1 MRKHRPK
8 SAGEGVS
15 RRHNRWAV
23 VGSILPVLFC
33 AAALLW
39 AQNPGADEIRVSSH
53 AYVPPASTVFRVNSQ
68 LVDVAVVVRDNKGQ
82 AVGGLQQQNFRIL
95 DNGKPQNISAFLV
108 EKFAPAGTEP
118 TSEPPPPN
126 ASTALPPAAA
136 PRPARYVA
144 LYFDDID
151 TEAGDMD
158 RAKVAAAELAKH
170 GVESGD
176 QIAVFTGSGTVTADF
191 TNDPSKIL
199 EAIGHVAQHP
209 RMPVNGFPGCP
220 KITPYQAY
228 LIVNHL
234 DPTAYDQVV
243 ADAKKCQCDEE
254 GGTDQSC
261 QTAAQQEVDSKAQAT
276 WDSATQVSQTNLF
289 TLKQIVTYLSRRTGE
304 RILVIASP
312 GYLVGDELS
321 NVQDAVISLALHEGV
336 VINSLDLKGLVAES
350 PGGGV
355 EGLKEINKDTNM
367 VSPYLLMYDSI
378 TRGQRLSFQ
387 TASLGELALGTG
399 GTFFHN
405 RNDLGAGFHR
415 LADAPQV
422 AYLLGFSPEN
432 LKPDGKYHK
441 LKIELNGQS
450 YPIVLARPGYFAPTK
465 ESAKA
470 ATAGAAPPTAQ
481 EQFEK
486 ELLASD
492 APSDVPDQITAQ
504 AGHDPSGKPILWV
517 GIHIDVKNLTFQK
530 QKDRNVQKLTFLM
543 ALLDGNG
550 NFVTGKESEM
560 NLALKDGTL
569 DHLMA
574 NGLNAKLFLEAPP
587 GVYQLRAVTQEAIA
601 GKMSAD
607 TTSVEIK

>member
-1 MRKHRPK
+1 MGRTMRKHRPK
-8 SAGEGVS
+8 SAAEVVS
-15 RRHNRWAV
+15 RRHNRWAF

-53 AYVPPASTVFRVNSQ
+53 AYVPPASTVLRVNSQ

-126 ASTALPPAAA
+126 ASIALPPAAA

-199 EAIGHVAQHP
+199 EAIGHVTQHP

-243 ADAKKCQCDEE
+243 ADAKKCQCDED
-254 GGTDQSC
+254 GGTDQ
-261 QTAAQQEVDSKAQAT
+261 AARRPRSKK
-276 WDSATQVSQTNLF
+276 W
-289 TLKQIVTYLSRRTGE
+289 IRRH
-304 RILVIASP
+304 R
-312 GYLVGDELS
+312 
-321 NVQDAVISLALHEGV
+321 Q
-336 VINSLDLKGLVAES
+336 
-350 PGGGV
+350 
-355 EGLKEINKDTNM
+355 
-367 VSPYLLMYDSI
+367 
-378 TRGQRLSFQ
+378 RGIPQ
-387 TASLGELALGTG
+387 
-399 GTFFHN
+399 
-405 RNDLGAGFHR
+405 HR
-415 LADAPQV
+415 
-422 AYLLGFSPEN
+422 F
-432 LKPDGKYHK
+432 
-441 LKIELNGQS
+441 
-450 YPIVLARPGYFAPTK
+450 R
-465 ESAKA
+465 
-470 ATAGAAPPTAQ
+470 
-481 EQFEK
+481 
-486 ELLASD
+486 
-492 APSDVPDQITAQ
+492 
-504 AGHDPSGKPILWV
+504 KPI
-517 GIHIDVKNLTFQK
+517 
-530 QKDRNVQKLTFLM
+530 FL
-543 ALLDGNG
+543 
-550 NFVTGKESEM
+550 
-560 NLALKDGTL
+560 
-569 DHLMA
+569 H
-574 NGLNAKLFLEAPP
+574 
-587 GVYQLRAVTQEAIA
+587 
-601 GKMSAD
+601 
-607 TTSVEIK
+607 